1 MNVPAYCRAR
11 IGDPIDAEDGMKVK
25 FMTCELADWDT
36 VVAFLQSTYDRFA
49 TRVADANSRRPRV
62 EARDL
67 SRLGGFGVRL
77 MNRFGGQIEVGVG
90 RKLWLLL
97 NLRPG
102 TQRAHSDQSPQEGM
116 LGFYLDG
123 WHYTD
128 WDMAGLV
135 SRDEC
140 LRCVQQWLETGEFPE
155 RNKRND

>member
-1 MNVPAYCRAR
+1 MNETAYCRAR
-11 IGDPIDAEDGMKVK
+11 IGEPIDGEDGMTVE
-25 FMTCELADWDT
+25 FVTTELTDWDK
-36 VVAFLQSTYDRFA
+36 VVAFLRSTYDRFA
-49 TRVADANSRRPRV
+49 TRVADVNARGPRA

-67 SRLGGFGVRL
+67 SHLGGFGVRL
-77 MNRFGGQIEVGVG
+77 TNRFGGQIEVGVG
-90 RKLWLLL
+90 RKLWVLL
-97 NLRPG
+97 NLQPG
-102 TQRAHSDQSPQEGM
+102 PQRAHFDQSPQEGM

-128 WDMAGLV
+128 WAIAGLV